1 MAFRFALAS
10 VLRVR
15 ESIERREERALQAI
29 QLQVAQAK
37 HHGEALRGAI
47 ASAREMRDETL
58 RQSVS
63 GGQLQS
69 LLWEEQAAERELRL
83 TLEQLRVLE
92 QQRDEQ
98 MMIYRAAHCDREM
111 LSEMLQKQKN
121 LYEQEQA
128 RDEQKKLDDIFI
140 ARRLRA

>member
-37 HHGEALRGAI
+37 HQGEALRGAI
-47 ASAREMRDETL
+47 LSAREMRDETL
-58 RQSVS
+58 RQSLS

-83 TLEQLRVLE
+83 TLEQLRGLE

-98 MMIYRAAHCDREM
+98 MTIYRAAHCDREM
-111 LSEMLQKQKN
+111 LSEMLQKQKS
-121 LYEQEQA
+121 LYEQDQA
-128 RDEQKKLDDIFI
+128 RNEQKKLDDVFI